1 MTRKTILERG
11 LLQKMGAV
19 KEYLLKNW
27 FWIAVGIV
35 FTKLAIKAA
44 YIERGYLAYGGEWLV
59 LPLLLMAAG
68 LARDICDVVK
78 YLFGMNGY
86 L

>member
-1 MTRKTILERG
+1 ME
-11 LLQKMGAV
+11 AV
-19 KEYLLKNW
+19 KEYMLKNW

-35 FTKLAIKAA
+35 FTKFAIRAA

-68 LARDICDVVK
+68 LARDICDAVK

>member
-1 MTRKTILERG
+1 MV
-11 LLQKMGAV
+11 AV

-27 FWIAVGIV
+27 FWIVIGIV
-35 FTKLAIKAA
+35 FTKFAIRAA

-59 LPLLLMAAG
+59 LPLLLMSAV
-68 LARDICDVVK
+68 LARDICDAVE
-78 YLFGMNGY
+78 YLLGMNEY

>member
-59 LPLLLMAAG
+59 LPLLLMGAV
-68 LARDICDVVK
+68 LARNICDAVK
-78 YLFGMNGY
+78 YMLGMKEY